1 VFIGCKGRASLHKT
15 KCAGCHGTNGEEKP
29 AIKAPAVK
37 GTPLTADELTQ
48 HITKGETTSK
58 APHNKGVS
66 GLSDGD
72 AKLIAEFIKTLK

>member
-1 VFIGCKGRASLHKT
+1 MPWDKWRRKT
-15 KCAGCHGTNGEEKP
+15 SHQGTCSKRN
-29 AIKAPAVK
+29 I
-37 GTPLTADELTQ
+37 LTAVELTQ